1 MRVVVTGF
9 FCFSRSSRILRAVH
23 ILRVYG
29 INSFNQCGTRR
40 NFRVITPSR
49 EITKLEKHCAE
60 ECGSCTPSGRFR
72 ERFGAPRRIPFGITT
87 KHDRS
92 GLWTFAEYNKTSSET
107 SVKRMCPQEKKKKK
121 KRKEETSSIC
131 ITSYFEWTLRYGV
144 TLLAIKS
151 FIHRKLSRTE
161 CVLLILHATA
171 YSVRRTSWMKRI
183 NKKICGD
190 I

>member
-9 FCFSRSSRILRAVH
+9 FSFSRSSKILRAVH
-23 ILRVYG
+23 ILHVYG
-29 INSFNQCGTRR
+29 INSFNQCGARR

-92 GLWTFAEYNKTSSET
+92 GLWTLAEYNKTSSET
-107 SVKRMCPQEKKKKK
+107 SVKRMCPQERKKKK
-121 KRKEETSSIC
+121 ETSSIC

-171 YSVRRTSWMKRI
+171 YNVRRTCWMKKI
-183 NKKICGD
+183 NKKFVEIYKTL
-190 I
+190 